1 MELILGVP
9 PMSQYDAA
17 ATPLW
22 KCFTNQADLRPY
34 RAIASNVNLD
44 ELNTALNRNSIR
56 CEMFNLAVEDAI
68 PDVEFNEIIW
78 QTIKGLNSKM
88 PAPRRSAFVRL
99 ELRSASNSAKDDDDD
114 DD

>member
-22 KCFTNQADLRPY
+22 KCFINQADFRPY

-44 ELNTALNRNSIR
+44 QLNTALNRNSIR
-56 CEMFNLAVEDAI
+56 CEMFNLAVEDGI

-99 ELRSASNSAKDDDDD
+99 ERRNASNSTKDDDDD